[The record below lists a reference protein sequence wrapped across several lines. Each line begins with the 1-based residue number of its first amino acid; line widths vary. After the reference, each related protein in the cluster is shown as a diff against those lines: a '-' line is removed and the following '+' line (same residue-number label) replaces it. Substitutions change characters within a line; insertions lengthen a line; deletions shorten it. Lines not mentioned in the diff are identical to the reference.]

1 MFTISV
7 DDHQAA
13 AELEKAA
20 VSFTL
25 VDPKEY
31 FHHCVG
37 ALRAAV
43 NPGLSFIVT
52 MNIECVLKNIKT
64 TKKTNKQR
72 LFLIRVHGKDSNP
85 IPGSVWRPVCPRL
98 HPVPGRGEP
107 ESSS

>member
-43 NPGLSFIVT
+43 NPGIHVFYYDNEDEDEHRMCSK
-52 MNIECVLKNIKT
+52 EY
-64 TKKTNKQR
+64 
-72 LFLIRVHGKDSNP
+72 
-85 IPGSVWRPVCPRL
+85 
-98 HPVPGRGEP
+98 
-107 ESSS
+107 